1 MVVCEHKTLACNL
14 TENNRRDNSKSLI
27 EDIDKTKASEDIFEE
42 VVLVSLS
49 CKLTIFSLSFTI
61 CHLNNY
67 GTKCAVLCDLRIF
80 LIKACH

>member
-14 TENNRRDNSKSLI
+14 TDNNRRDNSKSLI
-27 EDIDKTKASEDIFEE
+27 EDIDKTKASEE

-49 CKLTIFSLSFTI
+49 RKLTIFSLSFTI